1 MGEPTVNGDKVHS
14 QFLDHLSSYPFVSD
28 SIAIFKGNKY
38 GAKSLEYAD
47 QGLNLAKPVFPYLS
61 KPYAYIAPYVAKADT
76 LGDQGLSKID
86 TRFPF
91 VKENTEKVKGVVYDN
106 AYLPVKIVSDVRQH
120 IWDVYSEA
128 YKNSGG
134 GGVVASSKA
143 LITAGFVLSQESL
156 AWLGSFLQTRKE
168 QARNAVNE
176 KTSS

>member
-1 MGEPTVNGDKVHS
+1 M
-14 QFLDHLSSYPFVSD
+14 
-28 SIAIFKGNKY
+28 
-38 GAKSLEYAD
+38 
-47 QGLNLAKPVFPYLS
+47 
-61 KPYAYIAPYVAKADT
+61 
-76 LGDQGLSKID
+76 
-86 TRFPF
+86 
-91 VKENTEKVKGVVYDN
+91 
-106 AYLPVKIVSDVRQH
+106 KIVSDVRQH